1 MVWQN
6 TNVIDYTTKFFSQTH
21 NSVIGDDS
29 SKSYWTSG
37 TMKCN
42 GLDVYLVITKGSF
55 ATVTVSL
62 VIIVASLTAAAS
74 FAAFL

>member
-1 MVWQN
+1 MSSIIQQN
-6 TNVIDYTTKFFSQTH
+6 SFCKRTSQLF
-21 NSVIGDDS
+21 GDDS

-37 TMKCN
+37 SMKCN

>member
-1 MVWQN
+1 MQAHKS
-6 TNVIDYTTKFFSQTH
+6 I
-21 NSVIGDDS
+21 IGDDS
-29 SKSYWTSG
+29 SNSYRISG
-37 TMKCN
+37 AMKCN
-42 GLDVYLVITKGSF
+42 GLDVYSVITKGSF

>member
-1 MVWQN
+1 
-6 TNVIDYTTKFFSQTH
+6 
-21 NSVIGDDS
+21 
-29 SKSYWTSG
+29 
-37 TMKCN
+37 MKCI
-42 GLDVYLVITKGSF
+42 GLDTYLVLTKGSF